1 MKSSLFAL
9 TVALFS
15 GSTIAGNTINFDY
28 VGAGYAKHKLED
40 MPSQGGYTV
49 EASKK
54 FADRWVASAQYSS
67 TSDTGDFSSS
77 IEMET
82 NTDYWRIGGAYLI
95 SQDDNSVFELAA
107 SFNRLDIDNKI
118 IKSKYDLYIDNA
130 SIGRGENINYRLTGH
145 TNTHTLKAN
154 YHYAFAESISLVAG
168 IGYEYLTNAEQ
179 KHELFYQ
186 VGVNYNFAQNVT
198 LSALYRNI
206 DIYETQ
212 SITLRY
218 NF

>member
-9 TVALFS
+9 TIALFS
-15 GSTIAGNTINFDY
+15 GNTIASNAINFDY
-28 VGAGYAKHKLED
+28 VGAGYAKHKLETI
-40 MPSQGGYTV
+40 PSQGGYTV
-49 EASKK
+49 EASKQ

-67 TSDTGDFSSS
+67 TSDTVEFLRGA
-77 IEMET
+77 ELEA

-107 SFNRLDIDNKI
+107 SYNRLEIDNKTQR
-118 IKSKYDLYIDNA
+118 SK
-130 SIGRGENINYRLTGH
+130 RGQNVNYRYTDH

-154 YHYAFAESISLVAG
+154 YHYAFAESVNLVAG

-186 VGVNYNFAQNVT
+186 VGVNYNFAQNFT